1 MTKNYQPPENNKI
14 SLYNLDEEWLEKTK
28 QRYRLYQKK
37 EYEQRLQQM
46 YRKRDAWMDFFRQRI
61 RAGHDASDVRQEIT
75 KQDAEIKQ
83 LKRRIEFMSMPKSKA
98 KEIDIQAAKAIP
110 IDSLYEV
117 LPNGFFV
124 NNPLRKE
131 RSPSNSFHL
140 NRNTNRWNDYATGEY
155 GDLLDLVMKENNC
168 DLITAYKKII

>member
-1 MTKNYQPPENNKI
+1 
-14 SLYNLDEEWLEKTK
+14 
-28 QRYRLYQKK
+28 
-37 EYEQRLQQM
+37 
-46 YRKRDAWMDFFRQRI
+46 MDGFFRQRI
-61 RAGHDASDVRQEIT
+61 RELDTTPSDVRQEIT

-124 NNPLRKE
+124 NNPFVKNAPRQT
-131 RSPSNSFHL
+131 PFHL

-168 DLITAYKKII
+168 DLITLIRRL